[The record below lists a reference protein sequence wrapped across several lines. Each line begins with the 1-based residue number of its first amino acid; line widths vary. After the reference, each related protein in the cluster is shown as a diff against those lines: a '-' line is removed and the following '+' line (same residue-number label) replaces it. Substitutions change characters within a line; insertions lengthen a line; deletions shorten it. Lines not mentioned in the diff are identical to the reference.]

1 MIIETIMS
9 RDSLANLRLLKGHRF
24 EFLYEMD
31 WRSLDNIDSV
41 HIATDGP
48 SIQMV
53 SDDYND
59 LDAGCF
65 EVRISDL
72 NYQRKCLAAGWV
84 FLQKRHQL
92 IKNIF
97 VVRTTY
103 KNRLDNEGNRFEHC
117 CERGIILELECSYIY
132 FHLYQPFFFLFDVKY
147 LNSLEELEV
156 PSRQDVFDEEPDI
169 DFEYQLVAIDDLLEE
184 K

>member
-24 EFLYEMD
+24 EFLYEMG
-31 WRSLDNIDSV
+31 WRSLDNIDSL

-48 SIQMV
+48 SIQVV

-59 LDAGCF
+59 QDAGSF
-65 EVRISDL
+65 EVRISDP
-72 NYQRKCLAAGWV
+72 NYRRKCLVAGWV
-84 FLQKRHQL
+84 FLQNRHQL
-92 IKNIF
+92 IKNIL

-117 CERGIILELECSYIY
+117 CERGIVFELEDSSIY
-132 FHLYQPFFFLFDVKY
+132 FQLDQPFSFLFGVKY

-156 PSRQDVFDEEPDI
+156 PSRQDYFDEEPDI
-169 DFEYQLVAIDDLLEE
+169 NFEYQLVAVDDLLEE